1 MHRAQKITSDPTAN
15 VGISENAAACK
26 QNIAKN
32 TARPPILSDRAGHSS
47 RPAASDAEMIMMKA
61 AARAAE
67 APPIEPAI
75 TLASERMARPAVV
88 FRKNTTQRAYSCHV
102 LRASRKRH
110 GLPPLFSLA
119 DCGEPLVRLTS
130 PGEYRTSQAAQPMMA
145 A

>member
-1 MHRAQKITSDPTAN
+1 MHRAKKTTNDPAPRA
-15 VGISENAAACK
+15 GISENAAACK

-32 TARPPILSDRAGHSS
+32 TARPPILSDSAGHRS
-47 RPAASDAEMIMMKA
+47 RPMASEAEMIMMKA
-61 AARAAE
+61 AARVTE
-67 APPIEPAI
+67 APPMEPAS

-88 FRKNTTQRAYSCHV
+88 LRKNTVQRAYSCHV